1 MQAPAKDGAAGATR
15 IRRAVRGEAALV
27 RSIVRETFFDVYRE
41 HDHPAP
47 RPTTVDFA
55 PLIERDEVWLI
66 ETASDTGH
74 EPVGT
79 MVLEEHPG
87 YLRLDII
94 AILPAHQ
101 HRGHGRIALAFVE
114 THAVSHGFREIR
126 FYTNSLIERNIAFY
140 RRLGYIEVGQ
150 WRPAKRPNETY
161 VDFVKTVGPET
172 DGRHPETALDRKP
185 SRAT

>member
-1 MQAPAKDGAAGATR
+1 MPAAAKEGSIATR
-15 IRRAVRGEAALV
+15 IRRAAPNEAELV
-27 RSIVRETFFDVYRE
+27 RSIVRETFFDVYRDL
-41 HDHPAP
+41 DHPVP

-55 PLIERDEVWLI
+55 PLIARDEVWLI
-66 ETASDTGH
+66 EEETGTGRK
-74 EPVGT
+74 PVGT

-101 HRGHGRIALAFVE
+101 HRGYGRAAMAFIE
-114 THAVSHGFREIR
+114 AHAASNGFGEIR
-126 FYTNSLIERNIAFY
+126 FYTNTAIARNVAFY

-150 WRPAKRPNETY
+150 WRPGKRPNETY
-161 VDFVKTVGPET
+161 VDFVKTVQT
-172 DGRHPETALDRKP
+172 DGGRPETALDRKP